1 MAEPVTVER
10 RGHVQVI
17 TITRLE
23 VRNALN
29 GAAARALAA
38 AADELD
44 ADGDLRVGVLT
55 GAGGAFCT
63 GMDLKAYLRG
73 DKPNIEGRG
82 FGGITITPPRK
93 PLIAAVEGWA
103 LAGGFELMLAC
114 DLVVAGEGSKFGLP
128 EVKRAMVAGGGA
140 ALLLPRRIPFTAA
153 MELLLT
159 GELIDAGRAAAL
171 GLVNRL
177 VPDGEAL
184 GGALRLA
191 EVIAANG
198 PLAVAVTKQIA
209 RAQADWTVE
218 EGWQRQAEMYKPVVE
233 SADAREG
240 AAAFA
245 AKRGPGRRGS

>member
-245 AKRGPGRRGS
+245 EKRAPVWRGI

>member
-1 MAEPVTVER
+1 MTEPVTVER
-10 RGHVQVI
+10 RGRVLVI
-17 TITRLE
+17 TITRPE

-29 GAAARALAA
+29 GAGARALAA

-44 ADGDLRVGVLT
+44 ADGDLRAGVLT

-114 DLVVAGEGSKFGLP
+114 DLVVAGESSKFGVP

-159 GELIDAGRAAAL
+159 GELIGAGRAAAL

-177 VPDGEAL
+177 VPDGAAL
-184 GGALRLA
+184 DGALALA

-198 PLAVAVTKQIA
+198 PLAVTVTKQIA

-218 EGWQRQAEMYKPVVE
+218 DGWQRQADMYKPVTE

-240 AAAFA
+240 AAAFGE
-245 AKRGPGRRGS
+245 KRAPVWRGI

>member
-17 TITRLE
+17 TISRPE

-44 ADGDLRVGVLT
+44 ADGDLRAGVLT
-55 GAGGAFCT
+55 GTGGAFCT
-63 GMDLKAYLRG
+63 GMDLKAYLKG

-82 FGGITITPPRK
+82 FGGITTTPPRK
-93 PLIAAVEGWA
+93 PLIAAVEGYA

-114 DLVVAGEGSKFGLP
+114 DLVVAGESSKFGVP
-128 EVKRAMVAGGGA
+128 EVKRALVAGGGA
-140 ALLLPRRIPFTAA
+140 ALLLPRRIPYTAA

-177 VPDGEAL
+177 VPDGAAL
-184 GGALRLA
+184 DVALRLA

-209 RAQADWTVE
+209 RAQADWTLT
-218 EGWQRQAEMYKPVVE
+218 EGFQRQAELYKPVFD
-233 SADAREG
+233 SQDAREG

-245 AKRGPGRRGS
+245 EKREPVWRGI